1 MRTDS
6 QSPVSGWQ
14 PIRESEVTFMVKNT
28 FVHLEQGPSPSA
40 RPARRCG
47 TSPAALLAAAL
58 ESCGPGGKGDGD
70 GSWAHPWEGE
80 SSDGGVPEGC
90 TPGYHGDVDS
100 EAESDEAEMR
110 VTIKNTFLHLEP
122 VEPVLFLRTHR
133 RFKTTPDCSDR
144 LEDEESASTRA
155 PSCERTD
162 AVSVYTAGEET
173 SRPLEKKKKA
183 GGLRDSHGSRPGK
196 KARERY
202 QALVASLQ
210 DMVRQDPSLHPE
222 SLPLPQYVL
231 DNEVL
236 KFKLVARVEA
246 ARPVVWSSSEL

>member
-1 MRTDS
+1 
-6 QSPVSGWQ
+6 
-14 PIRESEVTFMVKNT
+14 
-28 FVHLEQGPSPSA
+28 
-40 RPARRCG
+40 
-47 TSPAALLAAAL
+47 
-58 ESCGPGGKGDGD
+58 
-70 GSWAHPWEGE
+70 
-80 SSDGGVPEGC
+80 
-90 TPGYHGDVDS
+90 
-100 EAESDEAEMR
+100 
-110 VTIKNTFLHLEP
+110 VTIKNTFIHLEP

-133 RFKTTPDCSDR
+133 RFKTTPDCS
-144 LEDEESASTRA
+144 ESASTRA
-155 PSCERTD
+155 PSCERAD
-162 AVSVYTAGEET
+162 VVSVYTASEET
-173 SRPLEKKKKA
+173 SRPLEKKKKKA

>member
-1 MRTDS
+1 MSSWFIDTAS
-6 QSPVSGWQ
+6 LT
-14 PIRESEVTFMVKNT
+14 IKNT
-28 FVHLEQGPSPSA
+28 FLHLGPAEPALSP
-40 RPARRCG
+40 RTFRRSKTAPDWSEALGDEG
-47 TSPAALLAAAL
+47 TASTKAPSCEWADVFSVYAA
-58 ESCGPGGKGDGD
+58 GGR
-70 GSWAHPWEGE
+70 
-80 SSDGGVPEGC
+80 
-90 TPGYHGDVDS
+90 GDVDS

-110 VTIKNTFLHLEP
+110 VTIKNTFIHLEP

-173 SRPLEKKKKA
+173 SRPLEKKKKKA

-231 DNEVL
+231 DNEML
-236 KFKLVARVEA
+236 KFKLFARVEA